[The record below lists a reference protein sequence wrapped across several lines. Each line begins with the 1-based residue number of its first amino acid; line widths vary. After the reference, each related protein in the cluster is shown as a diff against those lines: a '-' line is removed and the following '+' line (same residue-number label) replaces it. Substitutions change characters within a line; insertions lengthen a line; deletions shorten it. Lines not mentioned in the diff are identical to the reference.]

1 MAETTKTDLICDT
14 LGVVPLRRQTS
25 NMLWHANV
33 SWTFSRNVWGNQHFF
48 FFFAILYTHNKHS
61 QDSRPDLLHSNKSYT
76 IERPGGRVGRWGYP
90 HITSTHSLHSLQQ
103 PSSGVV
109 FFSCL
114 EVCESTH
121 QHSCLSKLLSPHHC
135 SVTPVRGEAGGAHSH
150 TNTYGGFSGGGWG
163 WVVALLTWC
172 ERLNQIQDP
181 SQTIQV
187 EPPGMCFP
195 ESAGFIWTSRGTDG
209 EAKNSVGKIMTIN
222 LLQCSS

>member
-1 MAETTKTDLICDT
+1 MQTFLELFPGTFGETSIFLFFFCNFVHTQQTLTRFKTRSAAQQQELHYRKTWRACWNMR
-14 LGVVPLRRQTS
+14 VPLYHKHTLTALTTAAQ
-25 NMLWHANV
+25 LWGCFLFV
-33 SWTFSRNVWGNQHFF
+33 SWGVWVDTS
-48 FFFAILYTHNKHS
+48 A
-61 QDSRPDLLHSNKSYT
+61 LLFIKAF
-76 IERPGGRVGRWGYP
+76 
-90 HITSTHSLHSLQQ
+90 ITSPLLRHPRQRGSRRCPLTHKHLW
-103 PSSGVV
+103 GV
-109 FFSCL
+109 
-114 EVCESTH
+114 
-121 QHSCLSKLLSPHHC
+121 QW
-135 SVTPVRGEAGGAHSH
+135 R
-150 TNTYGGFSGGGWG
+150 GWG

>member
-76 IERPGGRVGRWGYP
+76 IERPGGRVGIWGYP
-90 HITSTHSLHSLQQ
+90 YITSTHSLHSLQQ

-150 TNTYGGFSGGGWG
+150 TNTCGGFSGGGGGG
-163 WVVALLTWC
+163 WWRCWPDVNDLTRYRI
-172 ERLNQIQDP
+172 RLRLYRSNP
-181 SQTIQV
+181 PACVSLNRLVSSGQV
-187 EPPGMCFP
+187 EGQTGRLKTLW
-195 ESAGFIWTSRGTDG
+195 E
-209 EAKNSVGKIMTIN
+209 K
-222 LLQCSS
+222 

>member
-1 MAETTKTDLICDT
+1 MQTFLELFPGTFGETSIFL
-14 LGVVPLRRQTS
+14 
-25 NMLWHANV
+25 
-33 SWTFSRNVWGNQHFF
+33 FF
-48 FFFAILYTHNKHS
+48 FCNFVHTQQTLTRFKTRSAAQQ
-61 QDSRPDLLHSNKSYT
+61 QDYT

-103 PSSGVV
+103 AQLWGCFLFVSWGVWV
-109 FFSCL
+109 DTSALLFIKAFITSPLLRHPRQRGSRRCPL
-114 EVCESTH
+114 TH
-121 QHSCLSKLLSPHHC
+121 KHLWGVQW
-135 SVTPVRGEAGGAHSH
+135 R
-150 TNTYGGFSGGGWG
+150 GWG